1 MQEEPVKARTS
12 FIPVRHDTL
21 AWKLFLVYDVFMMVL
36 IVINLV
42 CLSGNA
48 ILMSDFGEWLFE
60 FIRVPEALQF
70 YKTELRPWVIKTEG
84 WFTSFLVVELL
95 VRWLIAII
103 YKHHPRWFFF
113 PFIHWYELLA
123 IISQLRF
130 LRLLRAGVIAYRLT
144 ILDGVHRELVTSTTH
159 KKLIHDL
166 VDHHRDLFAA
176 ALAQV
181 LQESL
186 ALALKEHQNQLSK
199 EVGLIVNRAIEET
212 PELTQLLR
220 LIPIVGS
227 RIEQQ
232 IQSIGQRLGENITYG
247 LIDPLVD
254 GTLDQ
259 PNSTY
264 MLIAQRASQLN
275 INNQALEQLVESAV
289 FESLESIRKQV
300 KIKQWQQIL
309 AESKVAKE

>member
-21 AWKLFLVYDVFMMVL
+21 ARKLFLVYDVFMMVL

-113 PFIHWYELLA
+113 HLYTGMNYLPSFHNYVFKITARRDNCLPF
-123 IISQLRF
+123 
-130 LRLLRAGVIAYRLT
+130 
-144 ILDGVHRELVTSTTH
+144 
-159 KKLIHDL
+159 K
-166 VDHHRDLFAA
+166 
-176 ALAQV
+176 
-181 LQESL
+181 
-186 ALALKEHQNQLSK
+186 
-199 EVGLIVNRAIEET
+199 
-212 PELTQLLR
+212 
-220 LIPIVGS
+220 
-227 RIEQQ
+227 
-232 IQSIGQRLGENITYG
+232 
-247 LIDPLVD
+247 
-254 GTLDQ
+254 
-259 PNSTY
+259 
-264 MLIAQRASQLN
+264 
-275 INNQALEQLVESAV
+275 
-289 FESLESIRKQV
+289 
-300 KIKQWQQIL
+300 
-309 AESKVAKE
+309 